1 MTKRIIEAIA
11 ISLTVVSCVK
21 DVILDAGDEPQVVV
35 DCILT
40 DEPVQ
45 TLYLVYTK
53 GASREKA
60 PDLLEATA
68 VLTA

>member
-1 MTKRIIEAIA
+1 MAKRIIEAIA
-11 ISLTVVSCVK
+11 ISLTVVSCIK

-45 TLYLVYTK
+45 TLYLVYT
-53 GASREKA
+53 
-60 PDLLEATA
+60 
-68 VLTA
+68 